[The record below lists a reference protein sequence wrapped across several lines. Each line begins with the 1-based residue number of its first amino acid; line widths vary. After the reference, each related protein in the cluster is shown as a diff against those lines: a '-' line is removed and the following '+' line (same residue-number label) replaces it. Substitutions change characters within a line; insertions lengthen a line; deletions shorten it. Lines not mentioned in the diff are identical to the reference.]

1 MIKGAFTAWMMTKIQ
16 CCLQKLLRSMFGKI
30 WASQIVLI
38 ILPVAVI
45 GLLSF
50 YASKQIIDDQL
61 VRLNTLALSQIEGN
75 LNTLIDKVYQMVTL
89 YLVDPDVRK
98 AVDFKSTDPLRLLQN
113 TRIVED
119 KITNYSLS
127 FDQLRTHTM
136 ILGRNGSRFLA
147 KLDDNP
153 LTLRDLTKEDWYPK
167 LYKVPNRLLWMGINP
182 GFKNIPRQT
191 PMITFVKVL
200 DYQGIYGVYL
210 LSLEESLFYDL
221 YKNVSSIGCQF
232 YIVDHQGKILSH
244 SRRAMVGQ
252 TLPGPQFDL
261 LMAHRPAESKTTIY
275 HYNQLII
282 LAKKVH
288 NLDWYLVYSIPEAT
302 NYQIISGLKGKIAFI
317 AGLCFL
323 LSALIAFFIA
333 RSFYNPL
340 VALTRRTS
348 AYLTSLS
355 QADKIEANAFEVDLL
370 SSEYDLLIKRLDDTI
385 QQLLRE
391 QEEKRK
397 AEFHAL
403 QMQISPHFLY
413 NTLNSIKCLVWTKQI
428 GLIEPTL
435 TALIK
440 LLRQTVSLQDEIITL
455 AEEIENIRNYVF
467 IHQIRTERTIDL
479 NIHIAAGLEKCKLPK
494 LLLQPII
501 ENAIF
506 HGIEPKN
513 INGIIGLTC
522 TAADQKITIE
532 VQNNGV
538 GIDQAT
544 IDRILS
550 GNHPLARNN
559 FSGVGMYNIDQRI
572 KLLYGNEFG
581 LAIKS
586 ELGVGAVVIITLPE
600 IYGT

>member
-1 MIKGAFTAWMMTKIQ
+1 MIKGAFNAWMMTKIQ
-16 CCLQKLLRSMFGKI
+16 CRLQKFLRSMFGKI

-89 YLVDPDVRK
+89 YLVDSDVQK

-153 LTLRDLTKEDWYPK
+153 LTLRDLTKEDWYHK
-167 LYKVPNRLLWMGINP
+167 LYQVPNRLLWLPINP
-182 GFKNIPRQT
+182 GFKNIPQQT
-191 PMITFVKVL
+191 PVITFVKVL
-200 DYQGIYGVYL
+200 DYQEIYGVYL

-221 YKNVSSIGCQF
+221 YKNVASIGCQF
-232 YIVDHQGKILSH
+232 YIVDHQGQILSH

-252 TLPGPQFDL
+252 TLPGPQFNA
-261 LMAHRPAESKTTIY
+261 LMAHRPAETKTTIY
-275 HYNQLII
+275 HHHQLIT

-333 RSFYNPL
+333 RSFSNPL

-355 QADKIEANAFEVDLL
+355 QADKIEANAYEVDLL
-370 SSEYDLLIKRLDDTI
+370 SSEYDLLIQRLDDTI

-403 QMQISPHFLY
+403 QMQINPHFLY

-428 GLIEPTL
+428 DLIEPTL
-435 TALIK
+435 TAFIK
-440 LLRQTVSLQDEIITL
+440 LLRRTVGLKDDIITL
-455 AEEIENIRNYVF
+455 ADEIDIIRNYVY
-467 IHQIRTERTIDL
+467 IHQIRTGKTIDL
-479 NIHIAAGLEKCKLPK
+479 NVRLAAGLEKCKLPK

-513 INGIIGLTC
+513 TNNGTIGVTCIAIGHKIVIEIQDNGIGM
-522 TAADQKITIE
+522 
-532 VQNNGV
+532 
-538 GIDQAT
+538 DQAT
-544 IDRILS
+544 VAKILA
-550 GNHPLARNN
+550 GQAPAGREN
-559 FSGVGMYNIDQRI
+559 FSGIGVHNIDARI
-572 KLLYGNEFG
+572 KLLYGSEYG
-581 LAIKS
+581 LTVKS
-586 ELGVGAVVIITLPE
+586 EPGLGTLVIVTLPK
-600 IYGT
+600 IY